1 MYNVYVCKV
10 KNIRPAENADRL
22 NACEVF
28 GITTIVDKSVN
39 ENDLY
44 VYFPTD
50 GQISEEFGKA
60 NDLFRRKDENG
71 NPTGGFIDP
80 VKRNIGAIRLRGNKS
95 EGLILPLTC
104 LAPFGDISNLAEG
117 DIVSTFNGHVIAEK
131 YVPMHK
137 PRASQPTTRGER
149 DRKSAKKC
157 RIKYPFFAEHIDTPQ
172 LRFNMDMFKPGDIIC
187 LTEKVHGTSSRNAYQ
202 TAIVGE
208 KGFFLTKLIAHSNW
222 LPKKWRMSA
231 QSHLTPKTEMRYL
244 IGTRRTVLT
253 NNSTGGFYG
262 NDDFR
267 KAWGER
273 FKGKLLP
280 NEECFGEIAGFYKD
294 NYGGAVPIM
303 SRGDNTKTKDKQF
316 IKQYGK
322 TTTFSYG
329 CTETGYYTY
338 GDGTHEERPLNRYFV
353 YRMTYTTPEGV
364 VIEYPWDL
372 VKQRAEQ
379 MGFETVPELERFIY
393 TTEEDFLAR
402 IAKYEDIPSTIDSSH
417 VIEGVVIRKM
427 NGTRFDVAKD
437 KSYNFKVLENLIKVD
452 AEVPDMEEIEEE
464 MTLEDN

>member
-71 NPTGGFIDP
+71 NPAGGFIDP
-80 VKRNIGAIRLRGNKS
+80 VKRNVGAIRLRGNKS

-137 PRASQPTTRGER
+137 PRVSQPTARGER

-208 KGFFLTKLIAHSNW
+208 NGFFLTKLIAHSNW

-267 KAWGER
+267 RTWGER

-303 SRGDNTKTKDKQF
+303 APGDNTKTKDKAF

-329 CTETGYYTY
+329 CSETGYYTY
-338 GDGTHEERPLNRYFV
+338 GDGSHEERPLNRYFI

-402 IAKYEDIPSTIDSSH
+402 IAKYEDTPSTIDSSH
-417 VIEGVVIRKM
+417 IIEGVVIRKM

-437 KSYNFKVLENLIKVD
+437 KSFNFRVLENLIKVD
-452 AEVPDMEEIEEE
+452 AEMPDMEEMEEE

>member
-71 NPTGGFIDP
+71 NPAGGFIDP

-137 PRASQPTTRGER
+137 PRVSESTARGEHNH
-149 DRKSAKKC
+149 KSAKKC

-208 KGFFLTKLIAHSNW
+208 NGFFLTKLIAHSNW

>member
-71 NPTGGFIDP
+71 NPAGGFIDP
-80 VKRNIGAIRLRGNKS
+80 VKRNVGAIRLRGNKS

-137 PRASQPTTRGER
+137 PRTSQPTARGER

-202 TAIVGE
+202 PVIIGE
-208 KGFFLTKLIAHSNW
+208 NGFFLTKLIAHSNW
-222 LPKKWRMSA
+222 LPKKWRISA

-267 KAWGER
+267 RAWGER

-303 SRGDNTKTKDKQF
+303 SRGDNTKTKDKAF

-329 CTETGYYTY
+329 CSETGYYTY
-338 GDGTHEERPLNRYFV
+338 GDGSHEERPLNRYFV

-402 IAKYEDIPSTIDSSH
+402 IAKYEDIPSTVDSSH
-417 VIEGVVIRKM
+417 IIEGVVIRKM

-437 KSYNFKVLENLIKVD
+437 KSFNFRVLENLIKVD
-452 AEVPDMEEIEEE
+452 AEMPDMEEMEEE

>member
-71 NPTGGFIDP
+71 NPAGGFIDP

-137 PRASQPTTRGER
+137 PRASQPTARGER

-208 KGFFLTKLIAHSNW
+208 NGFFLTKLIAHSNW

-267 KAWGER
+267 RAWGER

-322 TTTFSYG
+322 ATTFSYG

-338 GDGTHEERPLNRYFV
+338 GDGSYEERPLNRYFV
-353 YRMTYTTPEGV
+353 YRMTYTTPEGI

>member
-71 NPTGGFIDP
+71 NPAGGFIDP
-80 VKRNIGAIRLRGNKS
+80 VKRNVGAIRLRGNKS
-95 EGLILPLTC
+95 EGLVLPLTC

-137 PRASQPTTRGER
+137 PRGSQPTARGER

-202 TAIVGE
+202 PAIVGE
-208 KGFFLTKLIAHSNW
+208 NGFFLTKLIAHSNW
-222 LPKKWRMSA
+222 LPKKWRTSA

-267 KAWGER
+267 RAWGER

-294 NYGGAVPIM
+294 NYGSAVPIM
-303 SRGDNTKTKDKQF
+303 APGDNTKTKDKAF

-329 CTETGYYTY
+329 CSETGYYTY
-338 GDGTHEERPLNRYFV
+338 GDGSHEERPLNRYFV

-437 KSYNFKVLENLIKVD
+437 KSFNFRVLENLIKVD
-452 AEVPDMEEIEEE
+452 AEMPDMEEMEEE

>member
-10 KNIRPAENADRL
+10 KNIRPAENANRL

-71 NPTGGFIDP
+71 NPAGGFIDP

-104 LAPFGDISNLAEG
+104 LTPFGDISNLAEG

-137 PRASQPTTRGER
+137 PRVSESTARGEHNH
-149 DRKSAKKC
+149 KSAKKC

-208 KGFFLTKLIAHSNW
+208 NGFFLTKLIAHSNW

>member
-28 GITTIVDKSVN
+28 DITTIVDKSVN

-44 VYFPTD
+44 IYFPTD
-50 GQISEEFGKA
+50 GQISEEYGKV

-71 NPTGGFIDP
+71 NDAGGFIDP
-80 VKRNIGAIRLRGNKS
+80 VKRNIGAIRLRGNRS
-95 EGLILPLTC
+95 EGLLMPLSS
-104 LAPFGDISNLAEG
+104 LSSFGDISTLKEG

-131 YVPMHK
+131 YI
-137 PRASQPTTRGER
+137 PRGKNKSAEVARGTR
-149 DRKSAKKC
+149 DTKSAKKH

-202 TAIVGE
+202 TTIIGE
-208 KGFFLTKLIAHSNW
+208 EGFFLTKLIAHSNW
-222 LPKKWRMSA
+222 LPKKWRVSA

-267 KAWGER
+267 RAWGER

-280 NEECFGEIAGFYKD
+280 NEECFGEIAGFYAP
-294 NYGGAVPIM
+294 NAPIM
-303 SRGDNTKTKDKQF
+303 TPGDNTKTKDKAF

-329 CTETGYYTY
+329 CSPTG
-338 GDGTHEERPLNRYFV
+338 DDKPLNRYFI

-372 VKQRAEQ
+372 VKRRAEE

-402 IAKYEDIPSTIDSSH
+402 IEKYEDIPSTIDASH
-417 VIEGVVIRKM
+417 VIEGIVVRRL

-452 AEVPDMEEIEEE
+452 AEMPDMEEIEEE
-464 MTLEDN
+464 MVI

>member
-1 MYNVYVCKV
+1 MYNVYICKV

-71 NPTGGFIDP
+71 NPAGGFIDP
-80 VKRNIGAIRLRGNKS
+80 VKRNVGAIRLRGNKS

-137 PRASQPTTRGER
+137 PRTSQPTARGARGER

-187 LTEKVHGTSSRNAYQ
+187 LTEKVHEIGR
-202 TAIVGE
+202 
-208 KGFFLTKLIAHSNW
+208 AH
-222 LPKKWRMSA
+222 
-231 QSHLTPKTEMRYL
+231 
-244 IGTRRTVLT
+244 V
-253 NNSTGGFYG
+253 
-262 NDDFR
+262 
-267 KAWGER
+267 
-273 FKGKLLP
+273 
-280 NEECFGEIAGFYKD
+280 
-294 NYGGAVPIM
+294 
-303 SRGDNTKTKDKQF
+303 
-316 IKQYGK
+316 
-322 TTTFSYG
+322 
-329 CTETGYYTY
+329 
-338 GDGTHEERPLNRYFV
+338 
-353 YRMTYTTPEGV
+353 
-364 VIEYPWDL
+364 
-372 VKQRAEQ
+372 
-379 MGFETVPELERFIY
+379 
-393 TTEEDFLAR
+393 
-402 IAKYEDIPSTIDSSH
+402 
-417 VIEGVVIRKM
+417 
-427 NGTRFDVAKD
+427 
-437 KSYNFKVLENLIKVD
+437 
-452 AEVPDMEEIEEE
+452 
-464 MTLEDN
+464 

>member
-71 NPTGGFIDP
+71 NPAGGFIDP
-80 VKRNIGAIRLRGNKS
+80 VKRNVGAIRLRGNKS
-95 EGLILPLTC
+95 EGLVLPLTC

-137 PRASQPTTRGER
+137 PRASQPTARGER

-202 TAIVGE
+202 PAIVGE
-208 KGFFLTKLIAHSNW
+208 NGFFLTKLIAHSNW

-267 KAWGER
+267 RAWGER

-303 SRGDNTKTKDKQF
+303 APGDNTKTKDKAF

-329 CTETGYYTY
+329 CSETGYYTY
-338 GDGTHEERPLNRYFV
+338 GDGSHEERPLNRYFV

-402 IAKYEDIPSTIDSSH
+402 VAKYEDIPSTIDSSH
-417 VIEGVVIRKM
+417 IIEGVVIRKM

-437 KSYNFKVLENLIKVD
+437 KSFNFRVLENLIKVN
-452 AEVPDMEEIEEE
+452 AEMPDMEEMEEE

>member
-71 NPTGGFIDP
+71 NPAGGFIDP

-95 EGLILPLTC
+95 EGLVLPLTC
-104 LAPFGDISNLAEG
+104 LASFGDISNLAEG

-131 YVPMHK
+131 YVPTYK
-137 PRASQPTTRGER
+137 SKVSQSTARGER

-280 NEECFGEIAGFYKD
+280 GEECFGEIAGFYKD
-294 NYGGAVPIM
+294 NYGGAIPIM

-417 VIEGVVIRKM
+417 IIEGVVIRKM

-464 MTLEDN
+464 MTLDET

>member
-44 VYFPTD
+44 IYFPTD
-50 GQISEEFGKA
+50 GQISEEYGKA
-60 NDLFRRKDENG
+60 NDLFRRKNENG
-71 NPTGGFIDP
+71 NDAGGFIDP
-80 VKRNIGAIRLRGNKS
+80 VKRNIGAIRLRGNRS
-95 EGLILPLTC
+95 EGLLMPLSS
-104 LAPFGDISNLAEG
+104 LSSFGDISTLKEG

-131 YVPMHK
+131 YI
-137 PRASQPTTRGER
+137 PRGKNKSAVEVTRGTR
-149 DRKSAKKC
+149 DTKSAKKH

-202 TAIVGE
+202 TTIIGE

-222 LPKKWRMSA
+222 LPKKWRVSA

-253 NNSTGGFYG
+253 NNSTGGYYG

-267 KAWGER
+267 RAWGER

-329 CTETGYYTY
+329 CTETGYYTH

-372 VKQRAEQ
+372 VKRRAEE

-402 IAKYEDIPSTIDSSH
+402 IEKYEDIPSTIDASH
-417 VIEGVVIRKM
+417 VIEGVVVRRL

-452 AEVPDMEEIEEE
+452 AEMPDMEEIEEE
-464 MTLEDN
+464 MVI

>member
-28 GITTIVDKSVN
+28 DITTIVDKSVN

-44 VYFPTD
+44 IYFPTD
-50 GQISEEFGKA
+50 GQISEEYGKA

-71 NPTGGFIDP
+71 NDAGGFIDP
-80 VKRNIGAIRLRGNKS
+80 VKRNIGAICLRGNRS
-95 EGLILPLTC
+95 EGLLMPLSS
-104 LAPFGDISNLAEG
+104 LSSFGDISPLKEG

-131 YVPMHK
+131 YI
-137 PRASQPTTRGER
+137 PRGKNKSAEVARGTR
-149 DRKSAKKC
+149 DTKSAKKH

-202 TAIVGE
+202 TTIIGE

-222 LPKKWRMSA
+222 LPKKWRVSA

-267 KAWGER
+267 RAWSER

-338 GDGTHEERPLNRYFV
+338 GDGTHEERPLNRYFI

-372 VKQRAEQ
+372 VKRRAEE

-402 IAKYEDIPSTIDSSH
+402 IEKYEDIPSTIDASH
-417 VIEGVVIRKM
+417 IIEGVVVRRL

-452 AEVPDMEEIEEE
+452 AEMPDMEEIEEE
-464 MTLEDN
+464 MVI

>member
-60 NDLFRRKDENG
+60 NDLFRRKNENG
-71 NPTGGFIDP
+71 NPAGGFIDP

-95 EGLILPLTC
+95 EGLVLPLTC

-131 YVPMHK
+131 YVPTHK
-137 PRASQPTTRGER
+137 PRTPQPTARGEH

-208 KGFFLTKLIAHSNW
+208 NGFFLTKLIAHSNW
-222 LPKKWRMSA
+222 FPKKWRAAA
-231 QSHLTPKTEMRYL
+231 QSHLAPKTEMRYL

-267 KAWGER
+267 RAWGER

-417 VIEGVVIRKM
+417 IIEGVVIRKM

-437 KSYNFKVLENLIKVD
+437 KSFNFRVLENLIKVD
-452 AEVPDMEEIEEE
+452 AEMPDMEEMEEE

>member
-71 NPTGGFIDP
+71 NPAGGFIDP

-137 PRASQPTTRGER
+137 PRASQPTARGER

-208 KGFFLTKLIAHSNW
+208 NGFFLTKLIAHTNW
-222 LPKKWRMSA
+222 LPKKWRVAA

>member
-1 MYNVYVCKV
+1 MYNVYICKV

-71 NPTGGFIDP
+71 NPAGGFIDP

-95 EGLILPLTC
+95 EGLVLPLTC

-137 PRASQPTTRGER
+137 PRASQSTARGEH

-208 KGFFLTKLIAHSNW
+208 NGFFLTKLIAHSNW

-280 NEECFGEIAGFYKD
+280 NEECFGEIAGFYAP
-294 NYGGAVPIM
+294 NSPIM
-303 SRGDNTKTKDKQF
+303 SPGDNTKTKDKAF

-329 CTETGYYTY
+329 CSPTGE
-338 GDGTHEERPLNRYFV
+338 DKPLNRYFI

-417 VIEGVVIRKM
+417 IIEGVVIRKM

>member
-1 MYNVYVCKV
+1 
-10 KNIRPAENADRL
+10 
-22 NACEVF
+22 
-28 GITTIVDKSVN
+28 
-39 ENDLY
+39 
-44 VYFPTD
+44 
-50 GQISEEFGKA
+50 
-60 NDLFRRKDENG
+60 
-71 NPTGGFIDP
+71 
-80 VKRNIGAIRLRGNKS
+80 
-95 EGLILPLTC
+95 
-104 LAPFGDISNLAEG
+104 
-117 DIVSTFNGHVIAEK
+117 
-131 YVPMHK
+131 MHK
-137 PRASQPTTRGER
+137 PRAAQSTARGER

-202 TAIVGE
+202 PVIVGE
-208 KGFFLTKLIAHSNW
+208 NGFFLTKLIAHSNW

-267 KAWGER
+267 RAWGER

-280 NEECFGEIAGFYKD
+280 NEQCFGEIAGFYAP
-294 NYGGAVPIM
+294 NAPIM
-303 SRGDNTKTKDKQF
+303 TPGDNTKTKDKAF

-329 CTETGYYTY
+329 CSPTG
-338 GDGTHEERPLNRYFV
+338 DDKPLNRYFI

-417 VIEGVVIRKM
+417 IIEGVVIRKM

-437 KSYNFKVLENLIKVD
+437 KSFNFRVLENLIKVD
-452 AEVPDMEEIEEE
+452 AEMPDMEEMEEE
-464 MTLEDN
+464 IILGENQ

>member
-28 GITTIVDKSVN
+28 GITTIIDKSVN

-71 NPTGGFIDP
+71 NPAGGFIDP
-80 VKRNIGAIRLRGNKS
+80 VKRNVGAIRLRGNKS
-95 EGLILPLTC
+95 EGLVLPLTC

-137 PRASQPTTRGER
+137 PRASQPTARGER

-202 TAIVGE
+202 PAIVGE
-208 KGFFLTKLIAHSNW
+208 NGFFLTKLIAHSNW

-267 KAWGER
+267 RAWGER

-303 SRGDNTKTKDKQF
+303 APGDNTKTKDKAF

-329 CTETGYYTY
+329 CSETGYYTY
-338 GDGTHEERPLNRYFV
+338 GDGSHEERPLNRYFV

-402 IAKYEDIPSTIDSSH
+402 VAKYEDIPSTIDSSH
-417 VIEGVVIRKM
+417 IIEGVVIRKM

-437 KSYNFKVLENLIKVD
+437 KSFNFRVLENLIKVN
-452 AEVPDMEEIEEE
+452 AEMPDMEEMEEE

>member
-1 MYNVYVCKV
+1 
-10 KNIRPAENADRL
+10 
-22 NACEVF
+22 
-28 GITTIVDKSVN
+28 
-39 ENDLY
+39 
-44 VYFPTD
+44 
-50 GQISEEFGKA
+50 
-60 NDLFRRKDENG
+60 
-71 NPTGGFIDP
+71 
-80 VKRNIGAIRLRGNKS
+80 
-95 EGLILPLTC
+95 
-104 LAPFGDISNLAEG
+104 
-117 DIVSTFNGHVIAEK
+117 
-131 YVPMHK
+131 MHK
-137 PRASQPTTRGER
+137 PRTSQPTARGER

-208 KGFFLTKLIAHSNW
+208 NGFFLTKLIAHSNW

-253 NNSTGGFYG
+253 NNSVGGFYG

-267 KAWGER
+267 RAWGER

-280 NEECFGEIAGFYKD
+280 NEECFGEIAGFYAP
-294 NYGGAVPIM
+294 NAPIM
-303 SRGDNTKTKDKQF
+303 TPGDNTKTKDKAF

-329 CTETGYYTY
+329 CSPTG
-338 GDGTHEERPLNRYFV
+338 DNKPLNRYFV

-402 IAKYEDIPSTIDSSH
+402 ITKYEDIPSTIDSSH
-417 VIEGVVIRKM
+417 IIEGVVIRKM

-437 KSYNFKVLENLIKVD
+437 KSFNFRVLENLIKVD
-452 AEVPDMEEIEEE
+452 AEMPDMEEIEEE
-464 MTLEDN
+464 MTLDET

>member
-71 NPTGGFIDP
+71 NPAGGFIDP
-80 VKRNIGAIRLRGNKS
+80 VKRNVGAIRLRGNKS

-137 PRASQPTTRGER
+137 PRVSQPTARGER

-202 TAIVGE
+202 PVIVGE
-208 KGFFLTKLIAHSNW
+208 NGFFLTKVIAHSNW

-267 KAWGER
+267 RVWGER

-303 SRGDNTKTKDKQF
+303 APGDNTKTKDKAF

-329 CTETGYYTY
+329 CSETGYYTY
-338 GDGTHEERPLNRYFV
+338 GDGSHEERPLNRYFI

-417 VIEGVVIRKM
+417 IIEGVVIRKM

-437 KSYNFKVLENLIKVD
+437 KSFNFRVLENLIKVD
-452 AEVPDMEEIEEE
+452 AEMPDMEEMEEE

>member
-71 NPTGGFIDP
+71 NPAGGFIDP

-95 EGLILPLTC
+95 EGLVLPLTC
-104 LAPFGDISNLAEG
+104 LAPFGDINNLAEG

-137 PRASQPTTRGER
+137 PTTSQSTARGER
-149 DRKSAKKC
+149 DHKSAKKC

-417 VIEGVVIRKM
+417 IIEGVVIRKM

>member
-1 MYNVYVCKV
+1 MYNVYICKV

-71 NPTGGFIDP
+71 NPAGGFIDP
-80 VKRNIGAIRLRGNKS
+80 VKRNVGAIRLRGNKS

-137 PRASQPTTRGER
+137 PRTSQPTARGER

-208 KGFFLTKLIAHSNW
+208 NGFFLTKLIAHSNW

-267 KAWGER
+267 RAWGER

-303 SRGDNTKTKDKQF
+303 APGDNTKTKDKVF

-329 CTETGYYTY
+329 CSETGYYTY
-338 GDGTHEERPLNRYFV
+338 GDGSHEERPLNRYFV

-417 VIEGVVIRKM
+417 IIEGVVIRKM

-437 KSYNFKVLENLIKVD
+437 KSFNFRVLENLIKVD
-452 AEVPDMEEIEEE
+452 AEMPDMEEMEEE
-464 MTLEDN
+464 MTLDET

>member
-39 ENDLY
+39 GIDLY

-71 NPTGGFIDP
+71 NPAGGFIDP
-80 VKRNIGAIRLRGNKS
+80 VRRNIGAIRLRGNKS
-95 EGLILPLTC
+95 EGLILPLSC
-104 LAPFGDISNLAEG
+104 LSSFGDITTLKEG

-131 YVPMHK
+131 YIPKSKNKTQV
-137 PRASQPTTRGER
+137 ARGTKNT
-149 DRKSAKKC
+149 KSAKKC

-202 TAIVGE
+202 TAIIGE

-222 LPKKWRMSA
+222 LPKKWRIFA

-253 NNSTGGFYG
+253 ANSTGGYYG

-267 KAWGER
+267 KAWGEH

-280 NEECFGEIAGFYKD
+280 NEECFGEIAGFYAP
-294 NYGGAVPIM
+294 GAPIM
-303 SRGDNTKTKDKQF
+303 TPGDNTKTKDKAF

-329 CTETGYYTY
+329 CSPTG
-338 GDGTHEERPLNRYFV
+338 DNKPLNRYFV

-417 VIEGVVIRKM
+417 IIEGVVIRKL

-437 KSYNFKVLENLIKVD
+437 KSFNFRVLENLIKVD
-452 AEVPDMEEIEEE
+452 AEMPDMEEIEEE

>member
-39 ENDLY
+39 KNDLY
-44 VYFPTD
+44 IYFPTD
-50 GQISEEFGKA
+50 GQISEEYGKA
-60 NDLFRRKDENG
+60 NDLFRRKNENG
-71 NPTGGFIDP
+71 NDAGGFIDP
-80 VKRNIGAIRLRGNKS
+80 VKRNIGAIRLRGNRS
-95 EGLILPLTC
+95 EGLLMPLSS
-104 LAPFGDISNLAEG
+104 LSSFGDISTLKEG

-131 YVPMHK
+131 YIPKSKNK
-137 PRASQPTTRGER
+137 PAEVARGTR
-149 DRKSAKKC
+149 DTKSAKKH

-202 TAIVGE
+202 TVITGE
-208 KGFFLTKLIAHSNW
+208 KGFFLAKLIAHCNW
-222 LPKKWRMSA
+222 LPKKWRMNA
-231 QSHLTPKTEMRYL
+231 QSHLSQKTEARYL

-253 NNSTGGFYG
+253 NNSNGGFYG
-262 NDDFR
+262 TDDFR
-267 KAWGER
+267 REWGEK
-273 FKGKLLP
+273 FKNKLMP

-338 GDGTHEERPLNRYFV
+338 GDGTHEERPLNRYFI

-372 VKQRAEQ
+372 VKRRAEE

-402 IAKYEDIPSTIDSSH
+402 IEKYEDIPSTIDASH
-417 VIEGVVIRKM
+417 IIEGVVVRRL
-427 NGTRFDVAKD
+427 NSTRFDVAKD

-452 AEVPDMEEIEEE
+452 AEMPDMEEIEEE
-464 MTLEDN
+464 IILDKN

>member
-50 GQISEEFGKA
+50 GQVSEEFGKA

-71 NPTGGFIDP
+71 NPAGGFIDP

-95 EGLILPLTC
+95 EGLVLPLTC

-137 PRASQPTTRGER
+137 PSASQSTARGER

-222 LPKKWRMSA
+222 LPKKWRAAA

-267 KAWGER
+267 KAWGEC

-338 GDGTHEERPLNRYFV
+338 GNGTHEERPLNRYFV

-417 VIEGVVIRKM
+417 IIEGVVIRKM

>member
-71 NPTGGFIDP
+71 NPAGGFIDP
-80 VKRNIGAIRLRGNKS
+80 VKRNVGAIRLRGNKS

-137 PRASQPTTRGER
+137 PRTSQPTARGER
-149 DRKSAKKC
+149 ERKSAKKC

-202 TAIVGE
+202 PVIVGE
-208 KGFFLTKLIAHSNW
+208 NGFFLTKLIAHSNW

-267 KAWGER
+267 RAWGER

-294 NYGGAVPIM
+294 NYGGVVPIM
-303 SRGDNTKTKDKQF
+303 APGDNTKTKDKAF

-329 CTETGYYTY
+329 CSETGYYTY
-338 GDGTHEERPLNRYFV
+338 GDGSHEERPLNRYFI

-402 IAKYEDIPSTIDSSH
+402 VAKYEDIPSTIDSSH
-417 VIEGVVIRKM
+417 IIEGIVIRKM

-437 KSYNFKVLENLIKVD
+437 KSFNFRVLENLIKVD
-452 AEVPDMEEIEEE
+452 AEMPDMEEMEEE

>member
-44 VYFPTD
+44 IYFPTD
-50 GQISEEFGKA
+50 GQISEEYGKA
-60 NDLFRRKDENG
+60 NDLFRRKNENG
-71 NPTGGFIDP
+71 NDTGGFIDP
-80 VKRNIGAIRLRGNKS
+80 VKRNIGAIRLRGNRS
-95 EGLILPLTC
+95 EGLLMPLSS
-104 LAPFGDISNLAEG
+104 LSSFGDISTLKEG

-131 YVPMHK
+131 YIPKNKNK
-137 PRASQPTTRGER
+137 PAEVARGTR
-149 DRKSAKKC
+149 DTKSAKKH

-202 TAIVGE
+202 TVITGE
-208 KGFFLTKLIAHSNW
+208 KGFFLTKFIAHCNW
-222 LPKKWRMSA
+222 LPKKWRMNA
-231 QSHLTPKTEMRYL
+231 QSHLSQKTEARYL

-253 NNSTGGFYG
+253 NNSNGGFYG
-262 NDDFR
+262 TDDFR
-267 KAWGER
+267 REWGEK
-273 FKGKLLP
+273 FKNKLML

-338 GDGTHEERPLNRYFV
+338 GDGSYEERPLNRYFI

-372 VKQRAEQ
+372 VKRRAEE

-402 IAKYEDIPSTIDSSH
+402 IEKYEDIPSTIDASH
-417 VIEGVVIRKM
+417 IIEGVVVRRL

-452 AEVPDMEEIEEE
+452 AEMPDMEEIEEE
-464 MTLEDN
+464 MVI

>member
-71 NPTGGFIDP
+71 NPAGGFIDP

-95 EGLILPLTC
+95 EGLVLPLTC
-104 LAPFGDISNLAEG
+104 LASFGDISNLAEG

-137 PRASQPTTRGER
+137 PRASQSTARGER

-202 TAIVGE
+202 AAIIGE

-231 QSHLTPKTEMRYL
+231 QSHLTPKTEMHYL

-253 NNSTGGFYG
+253 NNSVGGFYG

-267 KAWGER
+267 RAWGER

-280 NEECFGEIAGFYKD
+280 NEECFGEIAGFYAP
-294 NYGGAVPIM
+294 NAPIM
-303 SRGDNTKTKDKQF
+303 TPGDNTKTKDKAF

-329 CTETGYYTY
+329 CSPTG
-338 GDGTHEERPLNRYFV
+338 DNKPLNRYFV

-437 KSYNFKVLENLIKVD
+437 KSFNFRVLENLIKVD
-452 AEVPDMEEIEEE
+452 AEMPDMEEMEEE

>member
-71 NPTGGFIDP
+71 NPAGGFIDP

-95 EGLILPLTC
+95 EGLVLPLTC

-137 PRASQPTTRGER
+137 PRASQPTARGER

-208 KGFFLTKLIAHSNW
+208 NGFFLTKLIAHSNW

-267 KAWGER
+267 RAWGER

-338 GDGTHEERPLNRYFV
+338 GDGSYEERPLNRYFV

-417 VIEGVVIRKM
+417 IIEGVVVRKM